1 MTQNL
6 SQIIAS
12 TKNGKLRI
20 RLLAVSHFI
29 DRQSKTQISKCL
41 KVSRTSVNK
50 WVKAYLDQGL
60 RVYMEKS
67 IQATIKALV
76 KCNYGNLKIS

>member
-1 MTQNL
+1 MNQKI

-12 TKNGKLRI
+12 TKNGRLRI

-29 DRQSKTQISKCL
+29 DGQSRTQISKYL

-50 WVKAYLDQGL
+50 WVKSYLDQGITGL
-60 RVYMEKS
+60 NGKKHTGRNKS
-67 IQATIKALV
+67 L
-76 KCNYGNLKIS
+76 NS